1 MVRDMMNAFRVFLAI
16 VFATIA
22 GYTGVVVAHHGLGLF
37 PVFFG
42 DMAKLGWA
50 GQFNLDFTCM
60 LLLSGLWVS
69 FRHRFTAAGVLLGLC
84 AVVGG
89 ATFLSVYLLAE
100 SLRVKGDVASL
111 LMGESR
117 AKQ

>member
-1 MVRDMMNAFRVFLAI
+1 MVRGMMNAFRVFLAI

-22 GYTGVVVAHHGLGLF
+22 GYTGVVVAHHGWGLF
-37 PVFFG
+37 SVFFG

-69 FRHRFTAAGVLLGLC
+69 FRHRFSAAGVLLGLC

-89 ATFLSVYLLAE
+89 ATFLCVYLLVQ

-111 LMGESR
+111 LLGENRASR
-117 AKQ
+117 